1 MTCIHCQGMLKR
13 SQSPL
18 HIDRN
23 SIHVTLDKVPAWV
36 CEQCGEA
43 MFDEKEVEKVIEQSK
58 KASEEKEVETIQDL
72 IKLLEDKSQALQRS
86 A

>member
-1 MTCIHCQGMLKR
+1 MTCIHRQGILKR

-23 SIHVTLDKVPAWV
+23 GIQVTLDNVPAWV

-43 MFDEKEVEKVIEQSK
+43 MFD
-58 KASEEKEVETIQDL
+58 EKEVETIQDL

-86 A
+86 P

>member
-43 MFDEKEVEKVIEQSK
+43 MFDEKEVE
-58 KASEEKEVETIQDL
+58 TIQDL

>member
-1 MTCIHCQGMLKR
+1 MNCIHCQGMLKR

-23 SIHVTLDKVPAWV
+23 SIHLTLDRVPAWV

-43 MFDEKEVEKVIEQSK
+43 MFDEKEVES
-58 KASEEKEVETIQDL
+58 IQDL

>member
-1 MTCIHCQGMLKR
+1 MNCIHCQGVLKR

-43 MFDEKEVEKVIEQSK
+43 MFDEKEVE
-58 KASEEKEVETIQDL
+58 TIQDL
-72 IKLLEDKSQALQRS
+72 VKLLEDKSQALQRS

>member
-1 MTCIHCQGMLKR
+1 MNCIHCQGILKR
-13 SQSPL
+13 SHSPL

-23 SIHVTLDKVPAWV
+23 SVHVTLDHVPAWV

-43 MFDEKEVEKVIEQSK
+43 MFDEKEVES
-58 KASEEKEVETIQDL
+58 IQDL
-72 IKLLEDKSQALQRS
+72 IKVVEDKSQGLQRS